1 MKEEKIYKLVIHQL
15 ENWWTDF
22 NKEVIYGAIKEA
34 INAMEDN
41 YKKMASKKY
50 CSENGG
56 IIFDHIFS
64 VTWNIFLYRL
74 SRILYLK
81 GNLYEADCVYYLNK
95 IMHSNDWFYQ
105 VDLPKHFGA
114 EHPLGSVLG
123 KAQYSDY
130 LFVYQGTTI
139 GGNRKGGELFY
150 PTIGTNV
157 VLYANATVLGK
168 TVIGNNVIISANS
181 YLINENIPSNCIV
194 YGKTPNIVIRGE
206 TDEEI
211 KEMTKHIWKW
221 E

>member
-1 MKEEKIYKLVIHQL
+1 MMEEKIYKLVIHQL

-22 NKEVIYGAIKEA
+22 NKEVIHSAIKEA
-34 INAMEDN
+34 IKAMDDN
-41 YKKMASKKY
+41 YKKMTSRRY
-50 CSENGG
+50 CTEGA
-56 IIFDHIFS
+56 IFDPTFS

-81 GNLYEADCVYYLNK
+81 GNVHEADCVYYLNK

-123 KAQYSDY
+123 KAKYSDY

-139 GGNRKGGELFY
+139 GGNRTSGDLFY

-168 TVIGNNVIISANS
+168 TVLGDNVIIAANS

-194 YGKTPNIVIRGE
+194 YGKTPDIVIRKRTE
-206 TDEEI
+206 EEI

-221 E
+221 D